1 MPIKNIL
8 ILFFCL
14 SQAFAYSQINHE
26 EHPKIGLV
34 LSGGGAKGI
43 AHVAVLKELEAK
55 GIKPDYI
62 VGTSFGA
69 LVGGLYAIGYTP
81 NELEH
86 IVLENDWEFLISD
99 DIRRDNVMVGGRD
112 KDKQAIL
119 NLPLEGLKPSL
130 SSGLFSGQNILSFFE
145 VITRKYN
152 RKMNFD
158 SLPIPFRCVATNIE
172 NGQEKV
178 FSEGYLPFALRAS
191 MSFPSLFNPFLLDDE
206 LYVDG
211 GLVNNFPADVLV
223 QMGAEII
230 IGVDVGATLY
240 KKEEISSMIQIL
252 DQSSSFY
259 NARITAQNKE
269 ICDVYIRPDL
279 TGFNVMSFSD
289 VSQILLKGKEAV
301 FSVMPQID
309 SILYKYPQI
318 IQKDL
323 KKPETYKNL
332 SDTIDFVFVFVNT
345 ESNNNKNEKAIKKLV
360 RGMLKLKPPC
370 KISQDELLKR
380 INEVYG
386 SHYFDQV
393 SIKFEPLG
401 DRYSISVTVKEKTNN
416 GFNIGARYDNNYGV
430 NLFLKAEFRNLIR
443 YGSLLELKTIVGQS
457 PQLGF
462 TYSTDRGNK
471 IGLGTSFNYDYIE
484 AYSYKDH
491 KVSSTYGFQMAVFNV
506 FVHTNIG
513 NYNRLVL
520 GAETSLAAIE
530 PVQSISDYQDLKQS
544 YYNGFFTYIADTWDK
559 AYYPNDGFQLQ
570 IRGDLISSKGVNTYT
585 HLWARANNVF
595 SLHPK
600 LKILAE
606 GFVGIASQGVD
617 STIYRY
623 QVGGMANSRIKWNNS
638 FPGLRFWEK
647 GANNVW
653 IASVATRYEF
663 YKNNYLTYTFALAAL
678 DNNAFNIFTEAE
690 QFYTGMGLKYGM
702 NSRFGPLELSIDYS
716 FQYYQNHFFLSLG
729 YWF

>member
-1 MPIKNIL
+1 MPIKRLIL
-8 ILFFCL
+8 ILLLFNVSALF
-14 SQAFAYSQINHE
+14 SQGLGSGA
-26 EHPKIGLV
+26 PKIGLV

-69 LVGGLYAIGYTP
+69 LVAGLYSIGYTP
-81 NELEH
+81 TELEKM
-86 IVLENDWEFLISD
+86 VLENDWEFLISD
-99 DIRRDNVMVGGRD
+99 DIRRENVMIGGRE
-112 KDKQAIL
+112 KDKQALL
-119 NLPLEGLKPSL
+119 NLPLDGLKPSL
-130 SSGLFSGQNILSFFE
+130 SSGLFSGQNILSYFE

-152 RKMNFD
+152 RTLNFD

-178 FSEGYLPFALRAS
+178 FSEGNLPSALRAS
-191 MSFPSLFNPFLLDDE
+191 MSIPSLFNPFDIDGE

-211 GLVNNFPADVLV
+211 GLVNNFPADVLKK
-223 QMGAEII
+223 MGAEII

-240 KKEEISSMIQIL
+240 KKEEITSMLQIL

-259 NARITAQNKE
+259 NARVTKKNKE

-279 TGFNVMSFSD
+279 SGISMMSFEE
-289 VSQILLKGKEAV
+289 VPEIIEKGKTAALK
-301 FSVMPQID
+301 VMPQID
-309 SILYKYPQI
+309 SILSIYPQMA
-318 IQKDL
+318 KNDL
-323 KKPETYKNL
+323 IKSESYKSV
-332 SDTIDFVFVFVNT
+332 SDTIDFVFLFVDT
-345 ESNNNKNEKAIKKLV
+345 ESNNNKNEKAIQKLV

-370 KISQDELLKR
+370 RISEDELLKR

-393 SIKFEPLG
+393 SIKFKPLG
-401 DRYSISVTVKEKTNN
+401 EQYSISVTVKEKTNN
-416 GFNIGARYDNNYGV
+416 NFNLGVRYDQNYGV
-430 NLFLKAEFRNLIR
+430 NLLLKAELRNLLR

-484 AYSYKDH
+484 AYAYKDH
-491 KVSSTYGFQMAVFNV
+491 KVSTTYGFQMAVFNV

-530 PVQSISDYQDLKQS
+530 PVQSIADYQDLKQS

-600 LKILAE
+600 VKILAE
-606 GFVGIASQGVD
+606 AFVGIASQGVD

-623 QVGGMANSRIKWNNS
+623 QLGGMANSRIKWNNS

-653 IASVATRYEF
+653 TASIATRFEF
-663 YKNNYLTYTFALAAL
+663 YKNNYLTYTFAMAAL
-678 DNNAFNIFTEAE
+678 DQSAFNIFTEAE

-702 NSRFGPLELSIDYS
+702 NSRFGPLELSLDYS
-716 FQYYQNHFFLSLG
+716 FQSYQNHFFLSLG